1 MKEPVWLLKEEKMR
15 EWRLREVGVLVH
27 VPRESERVKFLEEG
41 LRWRGMKVKVNR
53 YMSKKEVE
61 WCTKGAEFG
70 HSWWKCGSR
79 VKRCSICA
87 VKGHTGWEHR
97 CGRCNVWRLRC
108 VHNGSCGGC
117 GKNHL
122 MKEAGEKNCV
132 AWRLE

>member
-1 MKEPVWLLKEEKMR
+1 MKELVWLLKEEKMR

-27 VPRESERVKFLEEG
+27 VARESEWVKFLEEG

-53 YMSKKEVE
+53 DVSKKEVE
-61 WCTKGAEFG
+61 WCMKCAEFG
-70 HSWWKCGSR
+70 HGWWKCGSR

-87 VKGHTGWEHR
+87 VKGDTGWENR
-97 CGRCNVWRLRC
+97 CGRCNIWRLRC
-108 VHNGSCGGC
+108 VHYGSCGGC